1 MSAQDQIDD
10 QIALEKIRL
19 EVQNG
24 KNPRQSSDPDIR
36 SYYSRLHQAEY
47 KSKQTKKLTPTE
59 ELAKV
64 DKEFEDS
71 LSPRQLEELK
81 SIEQKHVNRENRLKL
96 LKRIQVN
103 SEHRELLQRLKEK
116 NSPTSLVFEPFEV
129 EEHKLLLNYLKKQ
142 EIEEEE
148 RAKAKKAE
156 DDLWCASQRPIWDKQ
171 NEINRREREKRASS
185 IWRRLFGW

>member
-1 MSAQDQIDD
+1 MSAQDKIAD

-24 KNPRQSSDPDIR
+24 KDPRQSSDPDIK
-36 SYYSRLHQAEY
+36 SYYSRLYQIEY
-47 KSKQTKKLTPTE
+47 QSKQTKKLTPVE
-59 ELAKV
+59 EFARIER
-64 DKEFEDS
+64 EFEEK

-81 SIEQKHVNRENRLKL
+81 SIEQKHTNRENRLKF

-129 EEHKLLLNYLKKQ
+129 EEHKILLDYLKKQ

-148 RAKAKKAE
+148 RAKSKKAE
-156 DDLWCASQRPIWDKQ
+156 DDLWYATQRPIWDKQ
-171 NEINRREREKRASS
+171 NEINRREREKRESS
-185 IWRRLFGW
+185 IWRKLFGW